1 MSNLL
6 ALPCYDEEGALN
18 VVVEAPRGA
27 SIKLKYEPSL
37 EAFTVSRGL
46 PIGLTYPFDWGF
58 IPQTLASDGDPL
70 DVLAI
75 HDGITH
81 PGVLLPCRPLGVV
94 ELEQDA
100 EKGGRE
106 RNDRIIAMPTWHDR
120 MGEFEKATD
129 LPARLREEIEHFF
142 LDATFFT
149 PKNPKILRWRGTK
162 RATALIGKANQ
173 QFATSRH

>member
-1 MSNLL
+1 MVRLSPLVEDADRARGRHPMSNLL
-6 ALPCYDEEGALN
+6 ALPSYGEDGSLN
-18 VVVEAPRGA
+18 VIVEAPRGA
-27 SIKLKYEPSL
+27 GIKFKYEPML
-37 EAFTVSRGL
+37 DVFTVSRAL

-100 EKGGRE
+100 EKGGGRE
-106 RNDRIIAMPTWHDR
+106 R
-120 MGEFEKATD
+120 
-129 LPARLREEIEHFF
+129 
-142 LDATFFT
+142 
-149 PKNPKILRWRGTK
+149 
-162 RATALIGKANQ
+162 
-173 QFATSRH
+173 

>member
-6 ALPCYDEEGALN
+6 TLPCYGKDGCLN

-27 SIKLKYEPSL
+27 SIKLKYEPAL
-37 EAFTVSRGL
+37 EAFTVSRAL
-46 PIGLTYPFDWGF
+46 PMGLTYPFDWGF
-58 IPQTLASDGDPL
+58 IPQTLAPDGDPL

-81 PGVLLPCRPLGVV
+81 PGVLLRCRPLGVV

-100 EKGGRE
+100 EEGGRE
-106 RNDRIIAMPTWHDR
+106 RNDRVIAMPTWHDR

-129 LPARLREEIEHFF
+129 LPTRLREEIEHFF

-149 PKNPKILRWRGTK
+149 AKNPKILRWRGTK
-162 RATALIGKANQ
+162 RAAAVISKATQ
-173 QFATSRH
+173 QFAASRP

>member
-1 MSNLL
+1 MDAAAATRKLL
-6 ALPCYDEEGALN
+6 EQS
-18 VVVEAPRGA
+18 AP
-27 SIKLKYEPSL
+27 P
-37 EAFTVSRGL
+37 GL
-46 PIGLTYPFDWGF
+46 YHCVNSGSCTWLD
-58 IPQTLASDGDPL
+58 LARE
-70 DVLAI
+70 VA
-75 HDGITH
+75 
-81 PGVLLPCRPLGVV
+81 RQLGVEPKLV
-94 ELEQDA
+94 PVRMADA
-100 EKGGRE
+100 KLRAE
-106 RNDRIIAMPTWHDR
+106 RPMYCVLSNAKLTAQGIAMPTWHDR